1 VRRRR
6 RDSDPDQAVARSKQR
21 AIRSLEGL
29 ALGDAFGEQ
38 FFVGNDEQAARLIA
52 GRVVPAGEWRW
63 TDDTAMAIPIVDQM
77 LRDGAVDADRLAA
90 AFARHY
96 VAEPARG
103 YGRGTHEV
111 LGAIA
116 QGKHW
121 STANRLSFKDGS
133 RGNGAAM
140 RSAPIGG
147 YFASA
152 TDLVVRAARASAI
165 PTHAHP
171 DAVAGAIAVAVASG
185 YAATLESGHRPGALL
200 EHVVGIMPGGAVR
213 DGIELALTILD
224 VTPIQA
230 AAVLGSGQR
239 VLAEDTVPFAIWC
252 ADRHLE
258 SVEEALWAAVSG
270 LGDRDTTC
278 AMVGGIVAVGD
289 RAELPAALVS
299 HREALPSPAGGD
311 RSVAG

>member
-1 VRRRR
+1 
-6 RDSDPDQAVARSKQR
+6 
-21 AIRSLEGL
+21 
-29 ALGDAFGEQ
+29 
-38 FFVGNDEQAARLIA
+38 
-52 GRVVPAGEWRW
+52 
-63 TDDTAMAIPIVDQM
+63 
-77 LRDGAVDADRLAA
+77 
-90 AFARHY
+90 
-96 VAEPARG
+96 
-103 YGRGTHEV
+103 
-111 LGAIA
+111 
-116 QGKHW
+116 
-121 STANRLSFKDGS
+121 
-133 RGNGAAM
+133 M